1 MLSASVKEKMLLL
14 LPQTLSALA
23 GFLPAIAAALFD
35 SLGLAKL
42 IETQSPVPFA
52 KAALWLLALSLWFL
66 SYILAKRPKHLFK
79 FYPEL
84 GLRGNL
90 QKGLF
95 ICPKCNHP
103 MRIDPHSFVCVS
115 CGITVETPSKNIS
128 ESIAKLFKEDV
139 YL

>member
-1 MLSASVKEKMLLL
+1 MLSASLKEKMLLL

-35 SLGLAKL
+35 SLGLARL
-42 IETQSPVPFA
+42 IESQPPVPFA
-52 KAALWLLALSLWFL
+52 KAALWLLALSLWLL
-66 SYILAKRPKHLFK
+66 SYILAKRPKHLYK

-84 GLRGNL
+84 GIKANL

-103 MRIDPHSFVCVS
+103 MRIDSKSFTCVS
-115 CGITVETPSKNIS
+115 CEITVETPSKDVA
-128 ESIAKLFKEDV
+128 ESISRLFKENV